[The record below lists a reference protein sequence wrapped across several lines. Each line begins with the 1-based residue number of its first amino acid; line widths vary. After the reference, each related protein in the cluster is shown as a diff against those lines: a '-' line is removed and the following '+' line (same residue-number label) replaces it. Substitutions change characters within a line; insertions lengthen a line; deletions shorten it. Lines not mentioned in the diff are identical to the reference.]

1 MVLKRITGSLP
12 DILIANRG
20 YRGGK
25 DFGKTQILTPI
36 LPAQDYTEY
45 KKRNQRK
52 RLRKRAGIQATIG
65 YLKQD
70 FRLGKCLLMKV

>member
-1 MVLKRITGSLP
+1 VVLKRITGSLP

-25 DFGKTQILTPI
+25 DFGKTQILTP
-36 LPAQDYTEY
+36 LRQAQDDTQY

-52 RLRKRAGIQATIG
+52 KLRKRSGIEATIG

-70 FRLGKCLLMKV
+70 F